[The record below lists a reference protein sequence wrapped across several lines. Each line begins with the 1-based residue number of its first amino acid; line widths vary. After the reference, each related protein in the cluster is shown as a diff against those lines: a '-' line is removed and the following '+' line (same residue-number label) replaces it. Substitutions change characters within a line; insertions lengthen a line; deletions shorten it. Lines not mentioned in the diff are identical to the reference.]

1 MVKTSILVEV
11 DQRTNDLVVVPHKRA
26 KTFSKLMASLL
37 QGYVED
43 EYIRAYADGTLDD
56 MRKASVDVL
65 DDALNSMTESLS
77 NMGLYNEA
85 LSQTNDRG
93 KKYFE
98 DYSEKKEQEIIN
110 NEEVSELKS
119 AVSDLQEQ
127 NSTILQLLKQL
138 TTQGISAPE
147 IKRVPEDTVEE
158 FVRERQQAVPEPVV
172 TQEFKSADD
181 TKEKETIR
189 EIVREPEEVPEVAVS
204 EELVSE
210 DEDEEDAAN
219 LLSSLM
225 SGNQYSF

>member
-85 LSQTNDRG
+85 LSQTNDKG

-98 DYSEKKEQEIIN
+98 GYSEEKEKEIID

-147 IKRVPEDTVEE
+147 TTRVVKDNVEE
-158 FVRERQQAVPEPVV
+158 FVQEKHQVVPEPVV
-172 TQEFKSADD
+172 VQETESVSD
-181 TKEKETIR
+181 TNEKETIR
-189 EIVREPEEVPEVAVS
+189 EIIREPEEVPEVAVS